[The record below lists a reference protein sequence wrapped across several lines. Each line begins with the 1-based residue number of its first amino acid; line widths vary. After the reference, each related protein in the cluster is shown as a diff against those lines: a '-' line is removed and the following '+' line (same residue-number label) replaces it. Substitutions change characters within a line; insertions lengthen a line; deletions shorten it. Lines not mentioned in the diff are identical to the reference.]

1 MKKKFRFVLI
11 LCFIFTVTGCFEEK
25 LNKTDYKLSYIFEKA
40 NYKNDNNSYVM
51 TDVGENKYIFYFDS
65 NDYNNNY
72 YMNIRVKKDNEE
84 ARFYYH
90 KDLFVLDKCEINTK
104 DKTNNNNCND
114 SDINKMNSIIFS
126 FNNMTASLGLTKD
139 DLKIL
144 INEVNDKEIKINELS

>member
-1 MKKKFRFVLI
+1 MKKKIRFVLI
-11 LCFIFTVTGCFEEK
+11 VCFIFVVTGCFEEK

-40 NYKNDNNSYVM
+40 NYKKDNNSYTM
-51 TDVGENKYIFYFDS
+51 TDVRENKYIFYFDD

-72 YMNIRVKKDNEE
+72 YMNIRSKKDNEE

-90 KDLFVLDKCEINTK
+90 KDLFILDKCEINTTDK
-104 DKTNNNNCND
+104 KTNDNCND

-126 FNNMTASLGLTKD
+126 FNNITNSLGLTKE

-144 INEVNDKEIKINELS
+144 INEVDSKEIKVDELS